1 MASTQPKTVAITD
14 DATGGAAAPGTAD
27 AGFDLA
33 RGGWYT
39 ELSSMW
45 PGMGMSL
52 QVEEVVFKGKSDFQ
66 VREGE
71 RAGEKG
77 GRREREGSKETDPA
91 ARSERGAQS
100 PSFNPSSRAPSPLSL
115 SPL

>member
-1 MASTQPKTVAITD
+1 MASTQPKTVAVTD

-71 RAGEKG
+71 RAGEKR
-77 GRREREGSKETDPA
+77 GRREREGGGGGK
-91 ARSERGAQS
+91 
-100 PSFNPSSRAPSPLSL
+100 
-115 SPL
+115 